1 MIVDEV
7 LCLYD
12 LFICVEK
19 SLEGDQPQFAT
30 CRSLLRSGPAASLRV
45 NIRAVSL
52 GFMELLVT
60 VMLLYCFKFD
70 ALSICLPTFQKD
82 RVALCC
88 VVTC

>member
-60 VMLLYCFKFD
+60 VMLYCFKFD